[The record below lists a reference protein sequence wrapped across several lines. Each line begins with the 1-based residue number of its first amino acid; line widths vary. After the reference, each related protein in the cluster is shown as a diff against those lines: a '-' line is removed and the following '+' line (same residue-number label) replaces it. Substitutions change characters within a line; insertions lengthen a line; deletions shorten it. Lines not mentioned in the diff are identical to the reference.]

1 MSLGMTLFPRCIQ
14 AVPQVTV
21 MLKDILVFLKFLFF
35 HPIRMPEYITACRM
49 LIIIVHF
56 TRVIY

>member
-1 MSLGMTLFPRCIQ
+1 
-14 AVPQVTV
+14 

-56 TRVIY
+56 TRVIYYIFGQTSVLGDFFRGNVQ